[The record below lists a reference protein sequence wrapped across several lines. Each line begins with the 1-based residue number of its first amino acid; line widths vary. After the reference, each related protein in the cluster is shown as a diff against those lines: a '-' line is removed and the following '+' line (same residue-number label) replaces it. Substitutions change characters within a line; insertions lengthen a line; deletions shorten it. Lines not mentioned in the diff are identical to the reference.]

1 MKESLKK
8 KLDYKKIPRHVALI
22 MDGNGR
28 WAKKQGFLSRIFGHH
43 NAIKAVRNTVEAAAE
58 LNVKYLTLFTFSTE
72 NWDRPQEE
80 VTGLME
86 LLVKSIEKET
96 PVLQKNNIRLQAI
109 GDLSRLPVTVAAR
122 LQTCISETRNNTRM
136 TLVLAL
142 SYSSRWE
149 ILNATKQISAQVAKG
164 ELKPEDINETLFSNC
179 LTTAQLPDPDLLIR
193 TSGEQRISN
202 FMLWQLAYTELYFT
216 DVLFPDF
223 DQDDFLKAILS
234 YQSRERRFGKT
245 GEQVAVN

>member
-8 KLDYKKIPRHVALI
+8 KLDYKKLPRHVALI

-28 WAKKQGFLSRIFGHH
+28 WAKKQGFLSRIFGHQ

-58 LNVKYLTLFTFSTE
+58 LGVEYLTLFTFSSE
-72 NWDRPQEE
+72 NWERPQEE
-80 VTGLME
+80 VAGLME

-96 PVLQKNNIRLQAI
+96 PTLQKNNIRLQAI
-109 GDLSRLPVTVAAR
+109 GDLSRLPMAVAAR

-149 ILNATKQISAQVAKG
+149 ILNATKKISVRVANG
-164 ELKPEDINETLFSNC
+164 ELKPEDISEALFSSY
-179 LTTAQLPDPDLLIR
+179 LTTTQLPDPDLLIR

-202 FMLWQLAYTELYFT
+202 FMLWQIAYSELYFT

-223 DQDDFLKAILS
+223 DKNDFLRAVIS

-245 GEQVAVN
+245 GEQVSDK